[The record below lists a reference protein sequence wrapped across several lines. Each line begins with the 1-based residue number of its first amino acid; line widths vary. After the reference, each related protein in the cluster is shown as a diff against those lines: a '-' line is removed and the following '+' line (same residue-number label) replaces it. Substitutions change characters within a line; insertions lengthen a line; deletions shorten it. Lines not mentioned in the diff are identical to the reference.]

1 MMLPGPAGFWP
12 FPSGQGVCSA
22 ACSRWLAGHLGVCH
36 QTVQLLTRCCGRVL
50 VPSPLCMP
58 GARCSSPCRG
68 VLGADSSALCL
79 LQVWAPARQREEARG
94 RCR

>member
-1 MMLPGPAGFWP
+1 MLHVPDGSRGTW
-12 FPSGQGVCSA
+12 VCTP
-22 ACSRWLAGHLGVCH
+22 
-36 QTVQLLTRCCGRVL
+36 QCCGRVL

-68 VLGADSSALCL
+68 VLGADSAALCL
-79 LQVWAPARQREEARG
+79 LQVWAPARQQEEARG